1 VEATSDCGLSL
12 YDELFRVPESCSPTA
27 DPESGESLIL
37 DARGDLSPA
46 QMVENK
52 LLFMLRDK
60 AMPVSQ
66 MPLPNMLRTR

>member
-1 VEATSDCGLSL
+1 VEATTDCGLSL
-12 YDELFRVPESCSPTA
+12 YDELFRLPESCPTA
-27 DPESGESLIL
+27 DPESEESLIL